1 MSMLPGRPAKRWAAL
16 VLLALVLGAAL
27 VLAYLARQDSRPRP
41 DFIQQ
46 GFVMD
51 TFATVRVPAGREE
64 AAQAAF
70 AELQRLEGLFNRH
83 DPGSEV
89 ARLNAQAGQWVSVSP
104 ELLEVLAAVKDMAPA
119 TGGLFDV
126 TVAPLLDL
134 WGIGTDRAAV
144 PDAAQIARAMERVG
158 GDGLEIDREAGRVRL
173 ARPGMTID
181 LGGIGK
187 GYAIDRAAQV
197 LSRAGVS
204 AGLVEVGGDLYLL
217 GHRQGDQPWRVG
229 VEHPREQGALLGI
242 LYLADHAV
250 ATSGDYQR
258 FFEVEGVRYHHI
270 LDPRTGRPGRTTMSV
285 TVVSRTVAQADLLST
300 GVFLMEPA
308 AGIALLETLPDVE
321 GIIVD
326 PGGRVLVTAGLRDEG
341 RLPHFRP
348 R

>member
-1 MSMLPGRPAKRWAAL
+1 VKTSLGRSTKRRAAIA
-16 VLLALVLGAAL
+16 LLALTLAAGL
-27 VLAYLARQDSRPRP
+27 VVAYFIRREVRARP

-51 TFATVRVPAGREE
+51 TFATIRVPAGKEE
-64 AAQAAF
+64 AAQQAF

-83 DPGSEV
+83 DPESEV
-89 ARLNAQAGQWVSVSP
+89 ARLNAQAGRWVSVSP
-104 ELLEVLAAVKDMAPA
+104 ELLEVLVTVKDMAPA

-144 PDAAQIARAMERVG
+144 PDADALARAKERVG
-158 GDGLEIDREAGRVRL
+158 GDGLEVDRQGGRVRL
-173 ARPGMTID
+173 ARPNMAID

-187 GYAIDRAAQV
+187 GYAIDRAVQV
-197 LSRAGVS
+197 LSQAGVP

-217 GHRQGDQPWRVG
+217 GHRGGGQPWRVG
-229 VEHPREQGALLGI
+229 VQHPRQEGAILGT
-242 LYLADHAV
+242 LYLAGHAV

-258 FFEVEGVRYHHI
+258 FFEFEGVRYHHI
-270 LDPRTGRPGRTTMSV
+270 LDPRTGKPGRTSISV
-285 TVVSRTVAQADLLST
+285 TVVARTVMEADLLST

-308 AGIALLETLPDVE
+308 EGLAFLEGLPDVE

-326 PGGRVLVTAGLRDEG
+326 LAGRVLVTSGLQDEG
-341 RLPHFRP
+341 RLPYFRP

>member
-1 MSMLPGRPAKRWAAL
+1 L
-16 VLLALVLGAAL
+16 VV
-27 VLAYLARQDSRPRP
+27 AYFIYREARPRP
-41 DFIQQ
+41 HFIQQ

-64 AAQAAF
+64 AALQAF

-89 ARLNAQAGQWVSVSP
+89 ARINDRAGQWVEVSP
-104 ELLEVLAAVKDMAPA
+104 ELLEVLATVEDMAPT

-134 WGIGTDRAAV
+134 WGIGTDRPAV
-144 PDAAQIARAMERVG
+144 PDAVELARALERVG
-158 GDGLEIDREAGRVRL
+158 GGGLEIDREGRRVRL
-173 ARPGMTID
+173 ARPGMAID

-187 GYAIDRAAQV
+187 GYAIDRAVQV
-197 LSRAGVS
+197 LSRAGVT

-217 GHRQGDQPWRVG
+217 GRRPGGQPWRVG
-229 VEHPREQGALLGI
+229 VEHPRRQDALLGV

-258 FFEVEGVRYHHI
+258 FFEVDGVRYHHI
-270 LDPRTGRPGRTTMSV
+270 LDPRTGRPGRTAMSV
-285 TVVSRTVAQADLLST
+285 TVLAPTVMQADLLST

-308 AGIALLETLPDVE
+308 AGLALLERLGEVE

-326 PGGRVLVTAGLRDEG
+326 PAGQVLVTSGLREEG
-341 RLPHFRP
+341 RVPYFRG